1 MEIGHVENLPTELQI
16 LAFPRHLPSFAQSH
30 IQTRIPISSNHVS
43 RTGLAG
49 EGMLEVVESS
59 HRIDENAH
67 GTVGRI
73 SVMPD
78 LGSNDHL
85 TDTLP
90 VPVCRPEVAVINRKG
105 EAAGPPGHA
114 RKLPASDQSISNAGG
129 VSEALSVSK
138 WQRSDPVQVDLVSG
152 IEIRHSSAPVRI
164 ERIRQSSSRGAHV
177 ATRCPQQ
184 AGRRRG
190 NVTRFR

>member
-1 MEIGHVENLPTELQI
+1 MEVGHVENLPAELQT
-16 LAFPRHLPSFAQSH
+16 LAFPRHLPAFAQSH
-30 IQTRIPISSNHVS
+30 VQTSIPISANYVS

-49 EGMLEVVESS
+49 ERMLEVAESGY
-59 HRIDENAH
+59 RIGENAH
-67 GTVGRI
+67 GTVGGI
-73 SVMPD
+73 PVMAD
-78 LGSNDHL
+78 LGFGDHL
-85 TDTLP
+85 TDTLL
-90 VPVCRPEVAVINRKG
+90 VPVCRPEVTVIHRKR
-105 EAAGPPGHA
+105 EAAGPPGHT

-177 ATRCPQQ
+177 ATRCP
-184 AGRRRG
+184 
-190 NVTRFR
+190 